1 MSYLTLIPLFIGLGV
16 LVVLIIIAAVISRI
30 ALHIASPDQA
40 LVISSKD
47 NKSLPDPSSQRVV
60 FGRIFINPFT
70 QRAYP
75 LSLASRQVSLKIEG
89 ISKNGIKLHLTGVA
103 QVKVG
108 GDADSVRKAA
118 QRFLNQQDAIDHY
131 TQETLSGS
139 LRSIVGTLTVESIIK
154 DRATFAKSVKEEA
167 EHSMHNQGL
176 EIDTFQIQS
185 VDDDS
190 GYLMNLGR
198 PEAALAEKN
207 AKIAEAQFLQEAEQA
222 KAIADEQV
230 ALAQQQLIIKR
241 AELKEE
247 ADARQARADAA
258 GPLAAAEQQEQVII
272 RDQQVALRRAELRER
287 ELDTEVRKP
296 ADAEKY
302 RLIQQADAKLEE
314 RRRASEAAEI
324 EATVELAKR
333 KLTAEGDRVAAE
345 ADAASSTARGN
356 AEAAVVEAR
365 GRADAAVIKSRGQ
378 AEAESTEAKGV
389 AEAAGIAAQAEA
401 YEKFNEAA
409 ILSKVLEVLPAM
421 AREVA
426 APMAAI
432 KDMTVISNDGASQ
445 LSKNVSNG
453 VQQTTQLI
461 KDSTG
466 LDIIGLLQGMVGGG
480 STESSSGAAS
490 GLLNAVNKGKSGAEN
505 SSKGQS
511 SKGAPEIG
519 SENS

>member
-1 MSYLTLIPLFIGLGV
+1 MDPLFIPIILIAVVLLV
-16 LVVLIIIAAVISRI
+16 LVVLGVVIARM

-40 LVISSKD
+40 LIISSKD
-47 NKSLPDPSSQRVV
+47 SKGQPDPDSQRVV
-60 FGRIFINPFT
+60 FGRIFINPFS

-75 LSLASRQVSLKIEG
+75 ISLASRQVSLKIEG
-89 ISKNGIKLHLTGVA
+89 ISQNGIKLHLTGVA

-108 GDADSVRKAA
+108 GDADAVRKAA

-190 GYLMNLGR
+190 GYLKNLGR

-207 AKIAEAQFLQEAEQA
+207 AKIAEARSIQESEQA
-222 KAIADEQV
+222 RALSDEQV
-230 ALAQQQLIIKR
+230 ALAHQQLIIKR
-241 AELKEE
+241 AELKEV

-258 GPLAAAEQQEQVII
+258 GPLAAAEQNEQVII
-272 RDQQVALRRAELRER
+272 RDQQVAQRRAELRER

-314 RRRASEAAEI
+314 RRRASEATEI
-324 EATVELAKR
+324 EARVELAKR
-333 KLTAEGDRVAAE
+333 KLSAEGDRVAAE
-345 ADAASSTARGN
+345 ADAAANTARGT
-356 AEAAVVEAR
+356 AEAAVQEAK
-365 GRADAAVIKSRGQ
+365 GRAEAAVIRSRGE
-378 AEAESTEAKGV
+378 AEAESTEARGK

-409 ILSKVLEVLPAM
+409 VLSKVLEVLPAM

-426 APMAAI
+426 APLAAI
-432 KDMTVISNDGASQ
+432 KTMTVVSNDGAGQ
-445 LSKNVSNG
+445 LSRDVSAG

-461 KDSTG
+461 KDTTG
-466 LDIIGLLQGMVGGG
+466 LDVITLLGDILKGAGTGAHVSANG
-480 STESSSGAAS
+480 STAAAPL
-490 GLLNAVNKGKSGAEN
+490 GN
-505 SSKGQS
+505 GQVE
-511 SKGAPEIG
+511 GPGRA
-519 SENS
+519 

>member
-1 MSYLTLIPLFIGLGV
+1 MDLTFPLIIGAVLLL
-16 LVVLIIIAAVISRI
+16 LVVIVGVVLARM

-40 LVISSKD
+40 LIISSKD
-47 NKSLPDPSSQRVV
+47 SKGQPDPDSQRVV
-60 FGRIFINPFT
+60 FGRIFINPFS

-75 LSLASRQVSLKIEG
+75 LSLASRQVSLRIEG

-108 GDADSVRKAA
+108 GDADAVRKAA

-139 LRSIVGTLTVESIIK
+139 LRSIVGTLTVESIIR

-190 GYLMNLGR
+190 GYLKNLGR
-198 PEAALAEKN
+198 PEAALAERN
-207 AKIAEAQFLQEAEQA
+207 AKIAEARSMQESEQA
-222 KAIADEQV
+222 RALSDEQV
-230 ALAQQQLIIKR
+230 ALAQQQLIIRR

-247 ADARQARADAA
+247 ADARQARADAS
-258 GPLAAAEQQEQVII
+258 GPLAQAEQQEQVIM
-272 RDQQVALRRAELRER
+272 REQQVAQRRAELRER

-314 RRRASEAAEI
+314 RRRASEATEI
-324 EATVELAKR
+324 EARVDLARR
-333 KLTAEGDRVAAE
+333 KLVAEGDRVAAE
-345 ADAASSTARGN
+345 ADAAANTARGT
-356 AEAAVVEAR
+356 AEASISEAR
-365 GRADAAVIKSRGQ
+365 GRADAAVIASRGD
-378 AEAESTEAKGV
+378 AEAGSAEARGK

-401 YEKFNEAA
+401 YEKFNQAA

-421 AREVA
+421 AREIA
-426 APMAAI
+426 APMSAI
-432 KDMTVISNDGASQ
+432 DTMTVVSNDGASQ
-445 LSKNVSNG
+445 LSKNVSSG
-453 VQQTTQLI
+453 VHQTTQMV
-461 KDSTG
+461 KDTTG
-466 LDIIGLLQGMVGGG
+466 LDIIALLGDLLKNADRAGQNG
-480 STESSSGAAS
+480 SAAHSSAAD
-490 GLLNAVNKGKSGAEN
+490 
-505 SSKGQS
+505 
-511 SKGAPEIG
+511 
-519 SENS
+519 

>member
-1 MSYLTLIPLFIGLGV
+1 MDLTFIPLIIGA
-16 LVVLIIIAAVISRI
+16 VVLLVIIVVTIVLARM

-40 LVISSKD
+40 LIISSKD
-47 NKSLPDPSSQRVV
+47 SKGQPDPDSQRVV
-60 FGRIFINPFT
+60 FGRIFINPFS

-75 LSLASRQVSLKIEG
+75 LSLASRQVSLRIEG

-108 GDADSVRKAA
+108 GDADAVRKAA

-139 LRSIVGTLTVESIIK
+139 LRSIVGTLTVESIIR

-190 GYLMNLGR
+190 GYLKNLGR
-198 PEAALAEKN
+198 PEAALAERN
-207 AKIAEAQFLQEAEQA
+207 AKIAEARSMQESEQA
-222 KAIADEQV
+222 RAISDEQV
-230 ALAQQQLIIKR
+230 ALAQQQLIIRR

-247 ADARQARADAA
+247 ADARQARADAS
-258 GPLAAAEQQEQVII
+258 GPLAQAEQQEQVIM
-272 RDQQVALRRAELRER
+272 REQQVAQRRSELRER

-314 RRRASEAAEI
+314 RRRGSEATEI
-324 EATVELAKR
+324 EARVDLARR
-333 KLTAEGDRVAAE
+333 KLVAEGDRVAAE
-345 ADAASSTARGN
+345 ADAAANTARGT
-356 AEAAVVEAR
+356 ADAAIAEAR
-365 GRADAAVIKSRGQ
+365 GRADAAVIASRGN
-378 AEAESTEAKGV
+378 AEAESTEARGK

-401 YEKFNEAA
+401 YEKFNQAA

-421 AREVA
+421 AREIA

-432 KDMTVISNDGASQ
+432 GTMTVVSNDGASQ
-445 LSKNVSNG
+445 LSKNVSSG
-453 VQQTTQLI
+453 VHQTTQMV
-461 KDSTG
+461 KDTTG
-466 LDIIGLLQGMVGGG
+466 LDIIALLGDLLKNADKPGSGG
-480 STESSSGAAS
+480 ST
-490 GLLNAVNKGKSGAEN
+490 AVG
-505 SSKGQS
+505 
-511 SKGAPEIG
+511 G
-519 SENS
+519 SD

>member
-1 MSYLTLIPLFIGLGV
+1 MILTLIPLFIGIAA
-16 LVVLIIIAAVISRI
+16 LVVVLGLVAVVSKM

-40 LVISSKD
+40 LIISSKD
-47 NKSLPDPSSQRVV
+47 NKSQPDPNSQSVV

-75 LSLASRQVSLKIEG
+75 ISLASRQVALKIEG
-89 ISKNGIKLHLTGVA
+89 ISQNGIKLHLTGVA

-108 GDADSVRKAA
+108 GDVDAVRKAA

-154 DRATFAKSVKEEA
+154 DRASFAKSVKEEA

-190 GYLMNLGR
+190 GYLLNLGR
-198 PEAALAEKN
+198 PEAALAEKR
-207 AKIAEAQFLQEAEQA
+207 AKIAEAQSLQEAEQA

-272 RDQQVALRRAELRER
+272 REQQVALRRAELREK

-333 KLTAEGDRVAAE
+333 KLTAEGDRVGAE
-345 ADAASSTARGN
+345 ADAAANTARGN
-356 AEAAVVEAR
+356 ADAAVIEAK
-365 GRADAAVIKSRGQ
+365 GRADASVIRSRGQ
-378 AEAESTEAKGV
+378 AEAGTTEAKGL

-421 AREVA
+421 ARELA
-426 APMAAI
+426 APMSAI
-432 KDMTVISNDGASQ
+432 KNMTVVSNDGASK
-445 LSKNVSNG
+445 LSRNVSDG

-466 LDIIGLLQGMVGGG
+466 LDLIALLQGMGK
-480 STESSSGAAS
+480 STTSKKSEIAHEPVLTHESSTSD
-490 GLLNAVNKGKSGAEN
+490 
-505 SSKGQS
+505 
-511 SKGAPEIG
+511 
-519 SENS
+519 

>member
-1 MSYLTLIPLFIGLGV
+1 MDFSFVPFVIGAIVLLIL
-16 LVVLIIIAAVISRI
+16 LVVIAILAKM

-40 LVISSKD
+40 LIISSRDSKGQ
-47 NKSLPDPSSQRVV
+47 PDPDSQRVV
-60 FGRIFINPFT
+60 FGRVFINPFS

-89 ISKNGIKLHLTGVA
+89 ISLNGIKLHLTGVA

-139 LRSIVGTLTVESIIK
+139 LRSIVGTLTVESIIR

-190 GYLMNLGR
+190 GYLKNLGR
-198 PEAALAEKN
+198 PEAALAERN
-207 AKIAEAQFLQEAEQA
+207 AKIAEARSVQESEQA
-222 KAIADEQV
+222 RAISDEQV
-230 ALAQQQLIIKR
+230 ALAQQQLIIRR

-247 ADARQARADAA
+247 ADARQARADAS
-258 GPLAAAEQQEQVII
+258 GPLAQAEQNEQVII
-272 RDQQVALRRAELRER
+272 REQQVAQRRAELRER

-314 RRRASEAAEI
+314 RRRASEATEI
-324 EATVELAKR
+324 EARVELAKR
-333 KLTAEGDRVAAE
+333 KLSAEGDRVGAE
-345 ADAASSTARGN
+345 ADAAANTARGN
-356 AEAAVVEAR
+356 AEAAINEAK
-365 GRADAAVIKSRGQ
+365 GRADAAVISSRGS
-378 AEAESTEAKGV
+378 AEAGSTEAKGK

-401 YEKFNEAA
+401 YQKFNQAA

-426 APMAAI
+426 APMSAI
-432 KDMTVISNDGASQ
+432 KNMTVVSNDGASQ
-445 LSKNVSNG
+445 LSKNVSSG
-453 VQQTTQLI
+453 VHQTTQMI
-461 KDSTG
+461 KDTTG
-466 LDIIGLLQGMVGGG
+466 LDIIALLGDALRNADPTRRGATPGSSTAAAPHGG
-480 STESSSGAAS
+480 SPAAGADS
-490 GLLNAVNKGKSGAEN
+490 
-505 SSKGQS
+505 
-511 SKGAPEIG
+511 
-519 SENS
+519 

>member
-1 MSYLTLIPLFIGLGV
+1 MDPTFIPIILIAVALLV
-16 LVVLIIIAAVISRI
+16 LVVLGVVLARM

-40 LVISSKD
+40 LIISSKD
-47 NKSLPDPSSQRVV
+47 SKGQPDPDSQRVV
-60 FGRIFINPFT
+60 FGRIFINPFS

-75 LSLASRQVSLKIEG
+75 ISLASRQVSLKIEG
-89 ISKNGIKLHLTGVA
+89 ISQNGIKLHLTGVA

-108 GDADSVRKAA
+108 GDADAVRKAA

-190 GYLMNLGR
+190 GYLKNLGR

-207 AKIAEAQFLQEAEQA
+207 AKIAEARSIQESEQA
-222 KAIADEQV
+222 RALSDEQV
-230 ALAQQQLIIKR
+230 ALAHQQLIIKR
-241 AELKEE
+241 AELKEV

-258 GPLAAAEQQEQVII
+258 GPLAAAEQNEQVII
-272 RDQQVALRRAELRER
+272 RDQQVAQRRAELRER

-314 RRRASEAAEI
+314 RRRASEATEI
-324 EATVELAKR
+324 EARVELAKR
-333 KLTAEGDRVAAE
+333 KLSAEGDRVAAE
-345 ADAASSTARGN
+345 ADAAANTARGT
-356 AEAAVVEAR
+356 AEAAVQEAK
-365 GRADAAVIKSRGQ
+365 GRAEAAVIRSRGE
-378 AEAESTEAKGV
+378 AEAESTEARGK

-409 ILSKVLEVLPAM
+409 VLSKVLEVLPAM

-432 KDMTVISNDGASQ
+432 KTMTVVSNDGAGQ
-445 LSKNVSNG
+445 LSRDVSNG

-461 KDSTG
+461 KDTTG
-466 LDIIGLLQGMVGGG
+466 LDVIGLLGDILKGAGSGTHVSSNGSTAAPPLLDGG
-480 STESSSGAAS
+480 SGD
-490 GLLNAVNKGKSGAEN
+490 GRDR
-505 SSKGQS
+505 
-511 SKGAPEIG
+511 P
-519 SENS
+519 

>member
-1 MSYLTLIPLFIGLGV
+1 MPPKTIERVVVDLTFIPLIIGA
-16 LVVLIIIAAVISRI
+16 VVLLVIIVAGIILARM

-40 LVISSKD
+40 LIISSKD
-47 NKSLPDPSSQRVV
+47 SKGQPDPDSQRVV
-60 FGRIFINPFT
+60 FGRIFINPFA

-75 LSLASRQVSLKIEG
+75 LSLASRQVSLRIEG

-108 GDADSVRKAA
+108 GDADAVRKAA

-139 LRSIVGTLTVESIIK
+139 LRSIVGTLTVESIIR

-190 GYLMNLGR
+190 GYLKNLGR
-198 PEAALAEKN
+198 PEAALAERN
-207 AKIAEAQFLQEAEQA
+207 AKIAEARSMQESEQA
-222 KAIADEQV
+222 RAVSDEQV
-230 ALAQQQLIIKR
+230 ALAQQQLIIRR

-247 ADARQARADAA
+247 ADARQARADAS
-258 GPLAAAEQQEQVII
+258 GPLAKAEQQEQVIM
-272 RDQQVALRRAELRER
+272 REQQVAQRRSELRER

-314 RRRASEAAEI
+314 RRRGSEATEI
-324 EATVELAKR
+324 EARVDLARR
-333 KLTAEGDRVAAE
+333 KLVAEGDRVAAE
-345 ADAASSTARGN
+345 ADAAANTARGT
-356 AEAAVVEAR
+356 ADAAIAEAR
-365 GRADAAVIKSRGQ
+365 GRADAAVIASRGN
-378 AEAESTEAKGV
+378 AEAESAEARGK

-401 YEKFNEAA
+401 YEKFNQAA

-421 AREVA
+421 AREIA
-426 APMAAI
+426 APMSAI
-432 KDMTVISNDGASQ
+432 DTMTVVSNDGASQ
-445 LSKNVSNG
+445 LSKNVSSG
-453 VQQTTQLI
+453 VHQTTQMV
-461 KDSTG
+461 KDTTG
-466 LDIIGLLQGMVGGG
+466 LDIIGLVGYLLKNADKPGG
-480 STESSSGAAS
+480 SSSSGAV
-490 GLLNAVNKGKSGAEN
+490 G
-505 SSKGQS
+505 SSDG
-511 SKGAPEIG
+511 E
-519 SENS
+519 

>member
-1 MSYLTLIPLFIGLGV
+1 VDLTFIPLIIGA
-16 LVVLIIIAAVISRI
+16 VVLLAIIIAAVVLARM

-40 LVISSKD
+40 LIISSKD
-47 NKSLPDPSSQRVV
+47 SKGQPDPDSQRVV
-60 FGRIFINPFT
+60 FGRIFINPFS

-75 LSLASRQVSLKIEG
+75 LSLASRQVSLRIEG

-108 GDADSVRKAA
+108 GDADAVRKAA
-118 QRFLNQQDAIDHY
+118 QRFLNQQEAIDHY

-139 LRSIVGTLTVESIIK
+139 LRSIVGTLTVESIIR

-190 GYLMNLGR
+190 GYLKNLGR
-198 PEAALAEKN
+198 PEAALAERN
-207 AKIAEAQFLQEAEQA
+207 AKIAEARSMQESEQA
-222 KAIADEQV
+222 RALSDEQV
-230 ALAQQQLIIKR
+230 ALAQQQLIIRR

-258 GPLAAAEQQEQVII
+258 GPLAQAEQQEQVII
-272 RDQQVALRRAELRER
+272 REQQVAQRRAELRER

-324 EATVELAKR
+324 EARVDLARR
-333 KLTAEGDRVAAE
+333 KLVAEGDRVAAE
-345 ADAASSTARGN
+345 ADAAANTARGT
-356 AEAAVVEAR
+356 AEASINEAR
-365 GRADAAVIKSRGQ
+365 GRADAAVIASRGD
-378 AEAESTEAKGV
+378 AEAGSAEARGK

-401 YEKFNEAA
+401 YEKFNQAA

-421 AREVA
+421 AREIA
-426 APMAAI
+426 SPMSAI
-432 KDMTVISNDGASQ
+432 DTMTVVSNDGASQ
-445 LSKNVSNG
+445 LSRNVSSG
-453 VQQTTQLI
+453 VHQTTQLV
-461 KDSTG
+461 KDTTG
-466 LDIIGLLQGMVGGG
+466 LDIIALLGDLLRTPDKAGMNGSTRNGTGG
-480 STESSSGAAS
+480 ST
-490 GLLNAVNKGKSGAEN
+490 VT
-505 SSKGQS
+505 
-511 SKGAPEIG
+511 G
-519 SENS
+519 SD

>member
-1 MSYLTLIPLFIGLGV
+1 MDPTLIPIILIV
-16 LVVLIIIAAVISRI
+16 AVVLGLAVVGVILARM

-40 LVISSKD
+40 LIISSKD
-47 NKSLPDPSSQRVV
+47 SKGQPDPDSQRVV
-60 FGRIFINPFT
+60 FGRIFINPFS

-75 LSLASRQVSLKIEG
+75 ISLASRQVSLKIEG
-89 ISKNGIKLHLTGVA
+89 ISQNGIKLHLTGVA

-108 GDADSVRKAA
+108 GDADAVRKAA
-118 QRFLNQQDAIDHY
+118 QRFLNQQEAIDHY

-190 GYLMNLGR
+190 GYLKNLGR

-207 AKIAEAQFLQEAEQA
+207 AKIAEARSVQESEQA
-222 KAIADEQV
+222 RAISDEQV
-230 ALAQQQLIIKR
+230 ALAHQQLIIKR
-241 AELKEE
+241 AELKEV

-258 GPLAAAEQQEQVII
+258 GPLAVAEQNEQVII
-272 RDQQVALRRAELRER
+272 REQQVAQRRAELRER

-302 RLIQQADAKLEE
+302 RLIQQADARLEE
-314 RRRASEAAEI
+314 RRRASEATEI
-324 EATVELAKR
+324 EARVELAKR
-333 KLTAEGDRVAAE
+333 KLNAEGDRVAAE
-345 ADAASSTARGN
+345 ADAAANTARGT
-356 AEAAVVEAR
+356 AEAAVQEAR
-365 GRADAAVIKSRGQ
+365 GRAEAAVIRSRGE
-378 AEAESTEAKGV
+378 AEAESTEARGK

-409 ILSKVLEVLPAM
+409 VLSKVLEVLPAM

-426 APMAAI
+426 APLAAI
-432 KDMTVISNDGASQ
+432 KTMTVVSNDGAGQ
-445 LSKNVSNG
+445 LSRDVSTG

-461 KDSTG
+461 KDTTG
-466 LDIIGLLQGMVGGG
+466 LDVITLLGDILKGAGSGQRASANGAAVAPSASGG
-480 STESSSGAAS
+480 SADGER
-490 GLLNAVNKGKSGAEN
+490 
-505 SSKGQS
+505 
-511 SKGAPEIG
+511 P
-519 SENS
+519 

>member
-1 MSYLTLIPLFIGLGV
+1 MDLRFIPLIIGA
-16 LVVLIIIAAVISRI
+16 VVLLVIIIAAVVLARM

-40 LVISSKD
+40 LIISSKD
-47 NKSLPDPSSQRVV
+47 SKGQPDPDSQRVV
-60 FGRIFINPFT
+60 FGRIFINPFS

-75 LSLASRQVSLKIEG
+75 LSLASRQVSLRIEG

-108 GDADSVRKAA
+108 GDADAVRKAA
-118 QRFLNQQDAIDHY
+118 QRFLNQQEAIDHY

-139 LRSIVGTLTVESIIK
+139 LRSIVGTLTVESIIR

-190 GYLMNLGR
+190 GYLKNLGR
-198 PEAALAEKN
+198 PEAALAERN
-207 AKIAEAQFLQEAEQA
+207 AKIAEARSMQESEQA
-222 KAIADEQV
+222 RALSDEQV
-230 ALAQQQLIIKR
+230 ALAQQQLIIRR

-258 GPLAAAEQQEQVII
+258 GPLAQAEQQEQVIM
-272 RDQQVALRRAELRER
+272 REQQVAQRRSELRER

-314 RRRASEAAEI
+314 RRRASEATEI
-324 EATVELAKR
+324 EARVDLARR
-333 KLTAEGDRVAAE
+333 KLVAEGDRVAAE
-345 ADAASSTARGN
+345 ADAASNTARGT
-356 AEAAVVEAR
+356 AEASINEAK
-365 GRADAAVIKSRGQ
+365 GRADAAVIASRGD
-378 AEAESTEAKGV
+378 AEAQSTEARGK

-401 YEKFNEAA
+401 YEKFNQAA

-421 AREVA
+421 AREIA
-426 APMAAI
+426 APMSAI
-432 KDMTVISNDGASQ
+432 DTMTVVSNDGASQ
-445 LSKNVSNG
+445 LSKNVSSG
-453 VQQTTQLI
+453 VHQTTQMV
-461 KDSTG
+461 KDTTG
-466 LDIIGLLQGMVGGG
+466 LDIIALLGDLLKNSDKPGRNGATSPTVVGG
-480 STESSSGAAS
+480 SD
-490 GLLNAVNKGKSGAEN
+490 
-505 SSKGQS
+505 
-511 SKGAPEIG
+511 
-519 SENS
+519 

>member
-1 MSYLTLIPLFIGLGV
+1 MDLTFIPLIIGAVVLLV
-16 LVVLIIIAAVISRI
+16 LVVVAVVLARM

-40 LVISSKD
+40 LIISSKD
-47 NKSLPDPSSQRVV
+47 SKGQPDPDSQRVV
-60 FGRIFINPFT
+60 FGRIFINPFS

-75 LSLASRQVSLKIEG
+75 LSLASRQVSLRIEG

-108 GDADSVRKAA
+108 GDADAVRKAA
-118 QRFLNQQDAIDHY
+118 QRFLNQQEAIDHY

-139 LRSIVGTLTVESIIK
+139 LRSIVGTLTVESIIR

-190 GYLMNLGR
+190 GYLKNLGR
-198 PEAALAEKN
+198 PEAALAERN
-207 AKIAEAQFLQEAEQA
+207 AKIAEARSMQESEQA
-222 KAIADEQV
+222 RALSDEQV
-230 ALAQQQLIIKR
+230 ALAQQQLIIRR

-258 GPLAAAEQQEQVII
+258 GPLAQAEQQEQVIM
-272 RDQQVALRRAELRER
+272 REQQVAQRRAELRER

-314 RRRASEAAEI
+314 RRRASEASEI
-324 EATVELAKR
+324 EARVDLARR
-333 KLTAEGDRVAAE
+333 KLVAEGDRVAAE
-345 ADAASSTARGN
+345 ADAAANTARGT
-356 AEAAVVEAR
+356 AEASINEAR
-365 GRADAAVIKSRGQ
+365 GRADAAVIASRGD
-378 AEAESTEAKGV
+378 AEAGSTEARGK

-401 YEKFNEAA
+401 YEKFNQAA

-421 AREVA
+421 AREIA
-426 APMAAI
+426 APMSAI
-432 KDMTVISNDGASQ
+432 DTMTVVSNDGASQ
-445 LSKNVSNG
+445 LSRNVSNG
-453 VQQTTQLI
+453 VHQTTQLV
-461 KDSTG
+461 KDTTG
-466 LDIIGLLQGMVGGG
+466 LDIIALLGDLMKNADTSGMNGSGG
-480 STESSSGAAS
+480 SP
-490 GLLNAVNKGKSGAEN
+490 AVN
-505 SSKGQS
+505 
-511 SKGAPEIG
+511 G
-519 SENS
+519 S

>member
-1 MSYLTLIPLFIGLGV
+1 MDFSFVPFVIGAIVLLVLLV
-16 LVVLIIIAAVISRI
+16 LVAILAKM

-40 LVISSKD
+40 LIISSRDSKGQ
-47 NKSLPDPSSQRVV
+47 PDPDSQRVV
-60 FGRIFINPFT
+60 FGRVFINPFS

-89 ISKNGIKLHLTGVA
+89 ISLNGIKLHLTGVA

-139 LRSIVGTLTVESIIK
+139 LRSIVGTLTVESIIR

-190 GYLMNLGR
+190 GYLKNLGR
-198 PEAALAEKN
+198 PEAALAERN
-207 AKIAEAQFLQEAEQA
+207 AKIAEARSVQESEQA
-222 KAIADEQV
+222 RAISDEQV
-230 ALAQQQLIIKR
+230 ALAQQQLIIRR

-258 GPLAAAEQQEQVII
+258 GPLAQAEQNEQVII
-272 RDQQVALRRAELRER
+272 REQQVAQRRAELRER

-314 RRRASEAAEI
+314 RRRASEATEI
-324 EATVELAKR
+324 EARVELAKR
-333 KLTAEGDRVAAE
+333 KLSAEGDRVAAE
-345 ADAASSTARGN
+345 ADAAADTARGN
-356 AEAAVVEAR
+356 AAAAINEAK
-365 GRADAAVIKSRGQ
+365 GRADATVISTRGN
-378 AEAESTEAKGV
+378 AEAVSTEAKGK

-401 YEKFNEAA
+401 YQKFNQAA

-426 APMAAI
+426 APMSAI
-432 KDMTVISNDGASQ
+432 KNMTVVSSDGASQ
-445 LSKNVSNG
+445 LSKNVSSG
-453 VQQTTQLI
+453 VHQTTQMI
-461 KDSTG
+461 KDTTG
-466 LDIIGLLQGMVGGG
+466 LDIISLLGDALRNANPAGRNAPTG
-480 STESSSGAAS
+480 SSPTGSSAAAPSDSGHA
-490 GLLNAVNKGKSGAEN
+490 GAD
-505 SSKGQS
+505 S
-511 SKGAPEIG
+511 
-519 SENS
+519 

>member
-1 MSYLTLIPLFIGLGV
+1 MDLTFIPLIIGA
-16 LVVLIIIAAVISRI
+16 VVLLVIIIAAVVLARM

-40 LVISSKD
+40 LIISSKD
-47 NKSLPDPSSQRVV
+47 SKGQPDPDSQRVV
-60 FGRIFINPFT
+60 FGRIFINPFS

-75 LSLASRQVSLKIEG
+75 LSLASRQVSLRIEG

-108 GDADSVRKAA
+108 GDADAVRKAA
-118 QRFLNQQDAIDHY
+118 QRFLNQQEAIDHY

-139 LRSIVGTLTVESIIK
+139 LRSIVGTLTVESIIR

-190 GYLMNLGR
+190 GYLKNLGR
-198 PEAALAEKN
+198 PEAALAERN
-207 AKIAEAQFLQEAEQA
+207 AKIAEARSMQESEQA
-222 KAIADEQV
+222 RALSDEQV
-230 ALAQQQLIIKR
+230 ALAQQQLIIRR

-258 GPLAAAEQQEQVII
+258 GPLAQAEQQEQVIM
-272 RDQQVALRRAELRER
+272 REQQVAQRRSELRER

-314 RRRASEAAEI
+314 RRRASEATEI
-324 EATVELAKR
+324 EARVDLARR
-333 KLTAEGDRVAAE
+333 KLVAEGDRVAAE
-345 ADAASSTARGN
+345 ADAASNTARGT
-356 AEAAVVEAR
+356 AEASINEAK
-365 GRADAAVIKSRGQ
+365 GRADAAVIASRGD
-378 AEAESTEAKGV
+378 AEARSAEARGK

-401 YEKFNEAA
+401 YEKFNQAA

-421 AREVA
+421 AREIA
-426 APMAAI
+426 APMSAI
-432 KDMTVISNDGASQ
+432 DTMTVVSNDGASQ
-445 LSKNVSNG
+445 LSKNVSSG
-453 VQQTTQLI
+453 VHQTTQMV
-461 KDSTG
+461 KDTTG
-466 LDIIGLLQGMVGGG
+466 LDIIALLGDLLKNADKPGRNGATSPTVVSG
-480 STESSSGAAS
+480 SD
-490 GLLNAVNKGKSGAEN
+490 
-505 SSKGQS
+505 
-511 SKGAPEIG
+511 
-519 SENS
+519 

>member
-1 MSYLTLIPLFIGLGV
+1 MDPMFIPIILIAVVLLVLIVLGV
-16 LVVLIIIAAVISRI
+16 ILARM

-40 LVISSKD
+40 LIISSKD
-47 NKSLPDPSSQRVV
+47 SKGQPDPDSQRVV
-60 FGRIFINPFT
+60 FGRIFINPFS

-75 LSLASRQVSLKIEG
+75 ISLASRQVSLKIEG
-89 ISKNGIKLHLTGVA
+89 ISQNGIKLHLTGVA

-108 GDADSVRKAA
+108 GDADAVRKAA

-190 GYLMNLGR
+190 GYLKNLGR

-207 AKIAEAQFLQEAEQA
+207 AKIAEARSIQESEQA
-222 KAIADEQV
+222 RALSDEQV
-230 ALAQQQLIIKR
+230 ALAHQQLIIKR
-241 AELKEE
+241 AELKEV

-258 GPLAAAEQQEQVII
+258 GPLAAAEQNEQVII
-272 RDQQVALRRAELRER
+272 RDQQVAQRRAELRER

-314 RRRASEAAEI
+314 RRRASEATEI
-324 EATVELAKR
+324 EARVELAKR
-333 KLTAEGDRVAAE
+333 KLSAEGDRVAAE
-345 ADAASSTARGN
+345 ADAAANTARGT
-356 AEAAVVEAR
+356 AEAAVQEAK
-365 GRADAAVIKSRGQ
+365 GRAEAAVIRSRGE
-378 AEAESTEAKGV
+378 AEAESTEARGK

-409 ILSKVLEVLPAM
+409 VLSKVLEVLPAM

-432 KDMTVISNDGASQ
+432 KSMTVVSNDGAGQ
-445 LSKNVSNG
+445 LSRDVSNG

-461 KDSTG
+461 KDTTG
-466 LDIIGLLQGMVGGG
+466 LDVISLLGDILKGAGSGASVSSNG
-480 STESSSGAAS
+480 STAAPPSLGDGA
-490 GLLNAVNKGKSGAEN
+490 GR
-505 SSKGQS
+505 
-511 SKGAPEIG
+511 P
-519 SENS
+519 

>member
-1 MSYLTLIPLFIGLGV
+1 MDPTLIPIILIVAAV
-16 LVVLIIIAAVISRI
+16 LVLAVVGIILARM

-40 LVISSKD
+40 LIISSKD
-47 NKSLPDPSSQRVV
+47 SKGQPDPDSQRVV
-60 FGRIFINPFT
+60 FGRIFINPFS

-75 LSLASRQVSLKIEG
+75 ISLASRQVSLKIEG
-89 ISKNGIKLHLTGVA
+89 ISQNGIKLHLTGVA

-108 GDADSVRKAA
+108 GDADAVRKAA
-118 QRFLNQQDAIDHY
+118 QRFLNQQEAIDHY

-190 GYLMNLGR
+190 GYLKNLGR

-207 AKIAEAQFLQEAEQA
+207 AKIAEARSVQESEQA
-222 KAIADEQV
+222 RAISDEQV
-230 ALAQQQLIIKR
+230 ALAHQQLIIKR
-241 AELKEE
+241 AELKEV

-258 GPLAAAEQQEQVII
+258 GPLAAAEQNEQVII
-272 RDQQVALRRAELRER
+272 REQQVAQRRAELRER

-302 RLIQQADAKLEE
+302 RLIQQADARLEE
-314 RRRASEAAEI
+314 RRRASEATEI
-324 EATVELAKR
+324 EARVELAKR
-333 KLTAEGDRVAAE
+333 KLNAEGDRVAAE
-345 ADAASSTARGN
+345 ADAAANTARGT
-356 AEAAVVEAR
+356 AEAAVQEAR
-365 GRADAAVIKSRGQ
+365 GRAEAAVIRSRGE
-378 AEAESTEAKGV
+378 AEAESTEARGK

-409 ILSKVLEVLPAM
+409 VLSKVLEVLPAM

-426 APMAAI
+426 APLAAI
-432 KDMTVISNDGASQ
+432 KTMTVVSNDGAGQ
-445 LSKNVSNG
+445 LSRDVSTG

-461 KDSTG
+461 KDTTG
-466 LDIIGLLQGMVGGG
+466 LDVITLLGDILKGAGSGQRASGNGAAVAPPASGG
-480 STESSSGAAS
+480 SADGER
-490 GLLNAVNKGKSGAEN
+490 
-505 SSKGQS
+505 
-511 SKGAPEIG
+511 P
-519 SENS
+519 

>member
-1 MSYLTLIPLFIGLGV
+1 MILTLIPVFIGLAA
-16 LVVLIIIAAVISRI
+16 LVVLLAIAAVISRM

-47 NKSLPDPSSQRVV
+47 NKSQPDPNTQRVV

-89 ISKNGIKLHLTGVA
+89 ISQNGIKLHLTGVA

-118 QRFLNQQDAIDHY
+118 QRFLNQQEAIDHY

-176 EIDTFQIQS
+176 VIDTFQIQS
-185 VDDDS
+185 VDDFS
-190 GYLMNLGR
+190 GYLDNLGR
-198 PEAALAEKN
+198 PEAAMAEKR
-207 AKIAEAQFLQEAEQA
+207 AKIAEAQSLQEAEQA

-241 AELKEE
+241 AELKEV

-258 GPLAAAEQQEQVII
+258 GPLAAAEQNEQVII
-272 RDQQVALRRAELRER
+272 RDQQVALRRAELREK

-345 ADAASSTARGN
+345 ADAAANMARGN
-356 AEAAVVEAR
+356 AEAAV
-365 GRADAAVIKSRGQ
+365 IKSLGQ
-378 AEAESTEAKGV
+378 AEAQSTEAKAV

-426 APMAAI
+426 APMSAI
-432 KDMTVISNDGASQ
+432 KNMTVVSNDGASQ
-445 LSKNVSNG
+445 LSRNVSNG

-466 LDIIGLLQGMVGGG
+466 LDIISLLQGIAKD
-480 STESSSGAAS
+480 SPAAAAEP
-490 GLLNAVNKGKSGAEN
+490 NHTAGAEN
-505 SSKGQS
+505 GH
-511 SKGAPEIG
+511 APE
-519 SENS
+519 SLDSVS

>member
-1 MSYLTLIPLFIGLGV
+1 VDLTFIPLIIGAVVL
-16 LVVLIIIAAVISRI
+16 LVVIVVAVVLARM

-40 LVISSKD
+40 LIISSKD
-47 NKSLPDPSSQRVV
+47 SKGQPDPDSQRVV
-60 FGRIFINPFT
+60 FGRIFINPFS

-75 LSLASRQVSLKIEG
+75 LSLASRQVSLRIEG

-108 GDADSVRKAA
+108 GDADAVRKAA

-139 LRSIVGTLTVESIIK
+139 LRSIVGTLTVESIIR

-190 GYLMNLGR
+190 GYLKNLGR
-198 PEAALAEKN
+198 PEAALAERN
-207 AKIAEAQFLQEAEQA
+207 AKIAEARSMQESEQA
-222 KAIADEQV
+222 RALSDEQV
-230 ALAQQQLIIKR
+230 ALAQQQLIIRR

-247 ADARQARADAA
+247 ADARQARADAS
-258 GPLAAAEQQEQVII
+258 GPLAQAEQQEQVIM
-272 RDQQVALRRAELRER
+272 REQQVAQRRAELRER

-314 RRRASEAAEI
+314 RRRASEASEI
-324 EATVELAKR
+324 EARVDLSRR
-333 KLTAEGDRVAAE
+333 KLVAEGDRVAAE
-345 ADAASSTARGN
+345 ADAAANTARGT
-356 AEAAVVEAR
+356 AEAAINEAR
-365 GRADAAVIKSRGQ
+365 GRADAAVIASRGE
-378 AEAESTEAKGV
+378 AEAGSTEARGK

-401 YEKFNEAA
+401 YEKFNQAA

-421 AREVA
+421 AREIA
-426 APMAAI
+426 APMSAI
-432 KDMTVISNDGASQ
+432 DTMTVVSNDGASQ
-445 LSKNVSNG
+445 LSKNVSSG
-453 VQQTTQLI
+453 VHQTTQLV
-461 KDSTG
+461 KDTTG
-466 LDIIGLLQGMVGGG
+466 LDIIALLGDLMKNTDRVGLNGANG
-480 STESSSGAAS
+480 SHAAD
-490 GLLNAVNKGKSGAEN
+490 
-505 SSKGQS
+505 
-511 SKGAPEIG
+511 G
-519 SENS
+519 S

>member
-1 MSYLTLIPLFIGLGV
+1 MDPTLIPIILIV
-16 LVVLIIIAAVISRI
+16 AVVLILAVVAVILARM

-40 LVISSKD
+40 LIISSKD
-47 NKSLPDPSSQRVV
+47 SKGQPDPDSQRVV
-60 FGRIFINPFT
+60 FGRIFINPFS

-75 LSLASRQVSLKIEG
+75 ISLASRQVSLKIEG
-89 ISKNGIKLHLTGVA
+89 ISQNGIKLHLTGVA

-108 GDADSVRKAA
+108 GDADAVRKAA
-118 QRFLNQQDAIDHY
+118 QRFLNQQEAIDHY

-190 GYLMNLGR
+190 GYLKNLGR

-207 AKIAEAQFLQEAEQA
+207 AKIAEARSVQESEQA
-222 KAIADEQV
+222 RALSDEQV
-230 ALAQQQLIIKR
+230 ALAHQQLIIKR
-241 AELKEE
+241 AELKEV

-258 GPLAAAEQQEQVII
+258 GPLAAAEQNEQVII
-272 RDQQVALRRAELRER
+272 REQQVAQRRAELRER

-302 RLIQQADAKLEE
+302 RLIQQADARLEE
-314 RRRASEAAEI
+314 RRRASEATEI
-324 EATVELAKR
+324 EARVELAKR
-333 KLTAEGDRVAAE
+333 KLNAEGDRVAAE
-345 ADAASSTARGN
+345 ADAAANTARGT
-356 AEAAVVEAR
+356 AEAAVQEAR
-365 GRADAAVIKSRGQ
+365 GRAEAAVIRSRGE
-378 AEAESTEAKGV
+378 AEAESTEARGK

-409 ILSKVLEVLPAM
+409 VLSKVLEVLPAM

-426 APMAAI
+426 APLAAI
-432 KDMTVISNDGASQ
+432 KTMTVVSNDGAGQ
-445 LSKNVSNG
+445 LSRDVSTG

-461 KDSTG
+461 KDTTG
-466 LDIIGLLQGMVGGG
+466 LDVITLLGDILKGAGSGQRSSANG
-480 STESSSGAAS
+480 STVAPRAS
-490 GLLNAVNKGKSGAEN
+490 GSADGER
-505 SSKGQS
+505 
-511 SKGAPEIG
+511 P
-519 SENS
+519 

>member
-1 MSYLTLIPLFIGLGV
+1 MDPTLIPLILIV
-16 LVVLIIIAAVISRI
+16 VVLLVLAVIGVVLARM

-40 LVISSKD
+40 LIISSKD
-47 NKSLPDPSSQRVV
+47 SKGQPDPDSQRVV
-60 FGRIFINPFT
+60 FGRIFINPFS

-75 LSLASRQVSLKIEG
+75 ISLASRQVSLKIEG
-89 ISKNGIKLHLTGVA
+89 ISQNGIKLHLTGVA

-108 GDADSVRKAA
+108 GDADAVRKAA
-118 QRFLNQQDAIDHY
+118 QRFLNQQEAIDHY

-190 GYLMNLGR
+190 GYLKNLGR

-207 AKIAEAQFLQEAEQA
+207 AKIAEARSVQESEQA
-222 KAIADEQV
+222 RALSDEQV
-230 ALAQQQLIIKR
+230 ALAHQQLIIKR
-241 AELKEE
+241 AELKEV

-258 GPLAAAEQQEQVII
+258 GPLAAAEQNEQVII
-272 RDQQVALRRAELRER
+272 REQQVAQRRAELRER

-302 RLIQQADAKLEE
+302 RLIQQADARLEE
-314 RRRASEAAEI
+314 RRRASEATEI
-324 EATVELAKR
+324 EARVELAKR
-333 KLTAEGDRVAAE
+333 KLVAEGDRVAAE
-345 ADAASSTARGN
+345 ADAAANTARGT
-356 AEAAVVEAR
+356 AEAAVQEAR
-365 GRADAAVIKSRGQ
+365 GRAEAAVIRSRGE
-378 AEAESTEAKGV
+378 AEAESTEARGK

-409 ILSKVLEVLPAM
+409 VLSKVLEVLPAM

-426 APMAAI
+426 APLAAI
-432 KDMTVISNDGASQ
+432 KTMTVVSNDGAGQ
-445 LSKNVSNG
+445 LSRDVSTG

-461 KDSTG
+461 KDTTG
-466 LDIIGLLQGMVGGG
+466 LDVITLLGDILKGAGSGQRISANGSTAAPRASGG
-480 STESSSGAAS
+480 SADGER
-490 GLLNAVNKGKSGAEN
+490 
-505 SSKGQS
+505 
-511 SKGAPEIG
+511 P
-519 SENS
+519 

>member
-1 MSYLTLIPLFIGLGV
+1 MDLTFIPLIIGA
-16 LVVLIIIAAVISRI
+16 VVLLAAIIAAIVLARM

-40 LVISSKD
+40 LIISSKD
-47 NKSLPDPSSQRVV
+47 SKGQPDPDSQRVV
-60 FGRIFINPFT
+60 FGRIFINPFS

-75 LSLASRQVSLKIEG
+75 LSLASRQVSLRIEG

-108 GDADSVRKAA
+108 GDADAVRKAA
-118 QRFLNQQDAIDHY
+118 QRFLNQQEAIDHY

-139 LRSIVGTLTVESIIK
+139 LRSIVGTLTVESIIR

-190 GYLMNLGR
+190 GYLKNLGR
-198 PEAALAEKN
+198 PEAALAERN
-207 AKIAEAQFLQEAEQA
+207 AKIAEARSMQESEQA
-222 KAIADEQV
+222 RALSDEQV
-230 ALAQQQLIIKR
+230 ALAQQQLIIRR

-258 GPLAAAEQQEQVII
+258 GPLAQAEQQEQVII
-272 RDQQVALRRAELRER
+272 REQQVAQRRAELRER

-324 EATVELAKR
+324 EARVDLSRR
-333 KLTAEGDRVAAE
+333 KLVAEGDRVAAE
-345 ADAASSTARGN
+345 ADAAANTARGT
-356 AEAAVVEAR
+356 AEASINEAR
-365 GRADAAVIKSRGQ
+365 GRADAAVIASRGD
-378 AEAESTEAKGV
+378 AEAGSAEARGK

-401 YEKFNEAA
+401 YEKFNQAA

-421 AREVA
+421 AREIA
-426 APMAAI
+426 APMSAI
-432 KDMTVISNDGASQ
+432 DTMTVVSNDGASQ
-445 LSKNVSNG
+445 LSRNVSSG
-453 VQQTTQLI
+453 VHQTTQLV
-461 KDSTG
+461 KDTTG
-466 LDIIGLLQGMVGGG
+466 LDIIALLGDLLKTPDKAGMNGSTRNGTGG
-480 STESSSGAAS
+480 S
-490 GLLNAVNKGKSGAEN
+490 AVT
-505 SSKGQS
+505 
-511 SKGAPEIG
+511 G
-519 SENS
+519 SD

>member
-1 MSYLTLIPLFIGLGV
+1 MLLSLIPVIIGAAV
-16 LVVLIIIAAVISRI
+16 LLVIVVIGAVISRM

-47 NKSLPDPSSQRVV
+47 NKSQPDPNSQRVV

-75 LSLASRQVSLKIEG
+75 LSLASRQVALKIEA
-89 ISKNGIKLHLTGVA
+89 ISQNGIKLHLTGVA

-190 GYLMNLGR
+190 GYLINLGR

-222 KAIADEQV
+222 KALADEQV

-258 GPLAAAEQQEQVII
+258 GPLAAAEQNEQVII

-345 ADAASSTARGN
+345 ADAAANTARGN
-356 AEAAVVEAR
+356 A
-365 GRADAAVIKSRGQ
+365 DASVIKTRGQ
-378 AEAESTEAKGV
+378 AEADSTQAKGL

-461 KDSTG
+461 KDQTG
-466 LDIIGLLQGMVGGG
+466 LDIIALLQGVVGG
-480 STESSSGAAS
+480 SKAADPAP
-490 GLLNAVNKGKSGAEN
+490 AV
-505 SSKGQS
+505 
-511 SKGAPEIG
+511 APE
-519 SENS
+519 ELEPAE

>member
-1 MSYLTLIPLFIGLGV
+1 MDLTFIPLIIGAVVL
-16 LVVLIIIAAVISRI
+16 LVVIVVAIVLARM

-40 LVISSKD
+40 LIISSKD
-47 NKSLPDPSSQRVV
+47 SKGQPDPDSQRVV
-60 FGRIFINPFT
+60 FGRIFINPFS

-75 LSLASRQVSLKIEG
+75 LSLASRQVSLRIEG

-108 GDADSVRKAA
+108 GDADAVRKAA

-139 LRSIVGTLTVESIIK
+139 LRSIVGTLTVESIIR

-190 GYLMNLGR
+190 GYLKNLGR
-198 PEAALAEKN
+198 PEAALAERN
-207 AKIAEAQFLQEAEQA
+207 AKIAEARSMQESEQA
-222 KAIADEQV
+222 RALSDEQV
-230 ALAQQQLIIKR
+230 ALAQQQLIIRR

-247 ADARQARADAA
+247 ADARQARADAS
-258 GPLAAAEQQEQVII
+258 GPLAQAEQQEQVIM
-272 RDQQVALRRAELRER
+272 REQQVAQRRAELRER

-314 RRRASEAAEI
+314 RRRASEASEI
-324 EATVELAKR
+324 EARVDLSRR
-333 KLTAEGDRVAAE
+333 KLVAEGDRVAAE
-345 ADAASSTARGN
+345 ADAAANTARGT
-356 AEAAVVEAR
+356 AEAAINEAR
-365 GRADAAVIKSRGQ
+365 GRADAAVIASRGD
-378 AEAESTEAKGV
+378 AEAGSAEARGK

-401 YEKFNEAA
+401 YEKFNQAA

-421 AREVA
+421 AREIA
-426 APMAAI
+426 APMSAI
-432 KDMTVISNDGASQ
+432 DTMTVVSNDGASQ

-453 VQQTTQLI
+453 VHQTTQLV
-461 KDSTG
+461 KDTTG
-466 LDIIGLLQGMVGGG
+466 LDIITLLGDLLKNADKVGMNGSGG
-480 STESSSGAAS
+480 SSAA
-490 GLLNAVNKGKSGAEN
+490 N
-505 SSKGQS
+505 
-511 SKGAPEIG
+511 G
-519 SENS
+519 S

>member
-1 MSYLTLIPLFIGLGV
+1 MDPTLIPIILAV
-16 LVVLIIIAAVISRI
+16 VVLLALAVVGVILARM

-40 LVISSKD
+40 LIISSKD
-47 NKSLPDPSSQRVV
+47 SKGQPDPDSQRVV
-60 FGRIFINPFT
+60 FGRIFINPFS

-75 LSLASRQVSLKIEG
+75 ISLASRQVSLKIEG
-89 ISKNGIKLHLTGVA
+89 ISQNGIKLHLTGVA

-108 GDADSVRKAA
+108 GDADAVRKAA

-190 GYLMNLGR
+190 GYLKNLGR

-207 AKIAEAQFLQEAEQA
+207 AKIAEARSIQESEQA
-222 KAIADEQV
+222 RAISDEQV
-230 ALAQQQLIIKR
+230 ALAHQQLLIKR
-241 AELKEE
+241 AELKEV

-258 GPLAAAEQQEQVII
+258 GPLAAAEQNEQVII
-272 RDQQVALRRAELRER
+272 REQQVAQRRAELRER

-302 RLIQQADAKLEE
+302 RLIQQADARLEE
-314 RRRASEAAEI
+314 RRRASEATEI
-324 EATVELAKR
+324 EARVELAKR
-333 KLTAEGDRVAAE
+333 KLNAEGDRVAAE
-345 ADAASSTARGN
+345 ADAAANTARGT
-356 AEAAVVEAR
+356 AEAAVQEAR
-365 GRADAAVIKSRGQ
+365 GRAEAAVIRSRGE
-378 AEAESTEAKGV
+378 AEAESIGARGK

-409 ILSKVLEVLPAM
+409 VLSKVLEVLPAM

-426 APMAAI
+426 APLSAI
-432 KDMTVISNDGASQ
+432 KTMTVVSNDGAGQ
-445 LSKNVSNG
+445 LSRDVSTG

-461 KDSTG
+461 KDTTG
-466 LDIIGLLQGMVGGG
+466 LDVISLLGDILEGAG
-480 STESSSGAAS
+480 SGRRGSANGAS
-490 GLLNAVNKGKSGAEN
+490 V
-505 SSKGQS
+505 
-511 SKGAPEIG
+511 APPAADG
-519 SENS
+519 TVDGTRQP

>member
-1 MSYLTLIPLFIGLGV
+1 MDFSFVPFVIGAIVLLIL
-16 LVVLIIIAAVISRI
+16 LVVIAILAKM

-40 LVISSKD
+40 LIISSRDSKGQ
-47 NKSLPDPSSQRVV
+47 PDPDSQRVV
-60 FGRIFINPFT
+60 FGRVFINPFS

-89 ISKNGIKLHLTGVA
+89 ISLNGIKLHLTGVA

-139 LRSIVGTLTVESIIK
+139 LRSIVGTLTVESIIR

-190 GYLMNLGR
+190 GYLKNLGR
-198 PEAALAEKN
+198 PEAALAERN
-207 AKIAEAQFLQEAEQA
+207 AKIAEARSVQESEQA
-222 KAIADEQV
+222 RAISDEQV
-230 ALAQQQLIIKR
+230 ALAQQQLIIRR

-247 ADARQARADAA
+247 ADARQARADAS
-258 GPLAAAEQQEQVII
+258 GPLAQAEQNEQVII
-272 RDQQVALRRAELRER
+272 REQQVAQRRAELRER

-314 RRRASEAAEI
+314 RRRASEATEI
-324 EATVELAKR
+324 EARVELAKR
-333 KLTAEGDRVAAE
+333 KLKAEGDRVGAE
-345 ADAASSTARGN
+345 ADAAANTARGN
-356 AEAAVVEAR
+356 AEAGINEAK
-365 GRADAAVIKSRGQ
+365 GRADAAVISSRGN
-378 AEAESTEAKGV
+378 AEAVSTEAKGK

-401 YEKFNEAA
+401 YQKFNQAA

-426 APMAAI
+426 APMSAI
-432 KDMTVISNDGASQ
+432 KNMTVVSNDGASQ
-445 LSKNVSNG
+445 LSKNVSSG
-453 VQQTTQLI
+453 VHQTTQMI
-461 KDSTG
+461 KDTTG
-466 LDIIGLLQGMVGGG
+466 LDIIALLGDALRNADPTRRGAAPGSSTAAAPQGG
-480 STESSSGAAS
+480 SPAAGADS
-490 GLLNAVNKGKSGAEN
+490 
-505 SSKGQS
+505 
-511 SKGAPEIG
+511 
-519 SENS
+519 

>member
-1 MSYLTLIPLFIGLGV
+1 MDPTLIPIILIVAVV
-16 LVVLIIIAAVISRI
+16 LVLAVVGVILARM

-40 LVISSKD
+40 LIISSKD
-47 NKSLPDPSSQRVV
+47 SKGQPDPDSQRVV
-60 FGRIFINPFT
+60 FGRIFINPFS

-75 LSLASRQVSLKIEG
+75 ISLASRQVSLKIEG
-89 ISKNGIKLHLTGVA
+89 ISQNGIKLHLTGVA

-108 GDADSVRKAA
+108 GDADAVRKAA
-118 QRFLNQQDAIDHY
+118 QRFLNQQEAIDHY

-190 GYLMNLGR
+190 GYLKNLGR

-207 AKIAEAQFLQEAEQA
+207 AKIAEARSVQESEQA
-222 KAIADEQV
+222 RALSDEQV
-230 ALAQQQLIIKR
+230 ALAHQQLIIKR
-241 AELKEE
+241 AELKEV

-258 GPLAAAEQQEQVII
+258 GPLAAAEQNEQVII
-272 RDQQVALRRAELRER
+272 REQQVAQRRAELRER

-302 RLIQQADAKLEE
+302 RLIQQADARLEE
-314 RRRASEAAEI
+314 RRRASEATEI
-324 EATVELAKR
+324 EARVELAKR
-333 KLTAEGDRVAAE
+333 KLNAEGDRVAAE
-345 ADAASSTARGN
+345 ADAAANTARGT
-356 AEAAVVEAR
+356 AEAAVQEAR
-365 GRADAAVIKSRGQ
+365 GRAEASVIRSRGE
-378 AEAESTEAKGV
+378 AEAESTEARGK

-409 ILSKVLEVLPAM
+409 VLSKVLEVLPAM

-426 APMAAI
+426 APLAAI
-432 KDMTVISNDGASQ
+432 KTMTVVSNDGAGQ
-445 LSKNVSNG
+445 LSRDVSTG

-461 KDSTG
+461 KDTTG
-466 LDIIGLLQGMVGGG
+466 LDVITLLGDILKGAGSGQRASANGSTMAPPVSGG
-480 STESSSGAAS
+480 SADGER
-490 GLLNAVNKGKSGAEN
+490 
-505 SSKGQS
+505 
-511 SKGAPEIG
+511 P
-519 SENS
+519 

>member
-1 MSYLTLIPLFIGLGV
+1 MDLTFIPLIIGA
-16 LVVLIIIAAVISRI
+16 VVLLAIIIAAVVLARM

-40 LVISSKD
+40 LIISSKD
-47 NKSLPDPSSQRVV
+47 SKGQPDPDSQRVV
-60 FGRIFINPFT
+60 FGRIFINPFS

-75 LSLASRQVSLKIEG
+75 LSLASRQVSLRIEG

-108 GDADSVRKAA
+108 GDADAVRKAA
-118 QRFLNQQDAIDHY
+118 QRFLNQQEAIDHY

-139 LRSIVGTLTVESIIK
+139 LRSIVGTLTVESIIR

-190 GYLMNLGR
+190 GYLKNLGR
-198 PEAALAEKN
+198 PEAALAERN
-207 AKIAEAQFLQEAEQA
+207 AKIAEARSMQESEQA
-222 KAIADEQV
+222 RALSDEQV
-230 ALAQQQLIIKR
+230 ALAQQQLIIRR

-258 GPLAAAEQQEQVII
+258 GPLAQAEQQEQVII
-272 RDQQVALRRAELRER
+272 REQQVAQRRAELRER

-324 EATVELAKR
+324 EARVDLARR
-333 KLTAEGDRVAAE
+333 KLVAEGDRVAAE
-345 ADAASSTARGN
+345 ADAAANTARGT
-356 AEAAVVEAR
+356 AEASINEAR
-365 GRADAAVIKSRGQ
+365 GRADAAVIASRGN
-378 AEAESTEAKGV
+378 AEAGSAEARGK

-401 YEKFNEAA
+401 YEKFNQAA

-421 AREVA
+421 AREIA
-426 APMAAI
+426 SPMSAI
-432 KDMTVISNDGASQ
+432 DTMTVVSNDGASQ
-445 LSKNVSNG
+445 LSRNVSTG
-453 VQQTTQLI
+453 VHQTTQLV
-461 KDSTG
+461 KDTTG
-466 LDIIGLLQGMVGGG
+466 LDIIALLGDLLRTPDKAGMNGSTRNGTGG
-480 STESSSGAAS
+480 ST
-490 GLLNAVNKGKSGAEN
+490 VT
-505 SSKGQS
+505 
-511 SKGAPEIG
+511 G
-519 SENS
+519 SD

>member
-1 MSYLTLIPLFIGLGV
+1 MFSLGSLIPIIV
-16 LVVLIIIAAVISRI
+16 VVAVLIVLAVVAAIISRM

-40 LVISSKD
+40 LIISSKD
-47 NKSLPDPSSQRVV
+47 NKSQPDPSSQRVV

-75 LSLASRQVSLKIEG
+75 ISLASRQVALKIEA
-89 ISKNGIKLHLTGVA
+89 ISQNGIKLHLTGVA

-108 GDADSVRKAA
+108 GDAEAVRKAA

-139 LRSIVGTLTVESIIK
+139 LRSIVGTLTVEAIIK

-190 GYLMNLGR
+190 GYLVNLGR

-207 AKIAEAQFLQEAEQA
+207 AKIAEARSLQEAEQA
-222 KAIADEQV
+222 KALADEQV
-230 ALAQQQLIIKR
+230 ALAQQQLYIKR

-258 GPLAAAEQQEQVII
+258 GPLAAAEQQEQVIL
-272 RDQQVALRRAELRER
+272 RDQQVATRRAELREK

-314 RRRASEAAEI
+314 RRRSAEAAQI

-345 ADAASSTARGN
+345 ADAAANTARGN
-356 AEAAVVEAR
+356 AEASVIAAR
-365 GRADAAVIKSRGQ
+365 GRADAEVVKSLGQ

-389 AEAAGIAAQAEA
+389 AQAAGISAQADA
-401 YEKFNEAA
+401 YQKYTDAA
-409 ILSKVLEVLPAM
+409 ILSKILEVLPAM
-421 AREVA
+421 AREIS

-432 KDMTVISNDGASQ
+432 KNMTVVSNDGASQ

-461 KDSTG
+461 KDQTG
-466 LDIIGLLQGMVGGG
+466 LDLISLLEGMVKNSPSAAEEQDVKSQSGGKNRKTSPSEGLG
-480 STESSSGAAS
+480 S
-490 GLLNAVNKGKSGAEN
+490 V
-505 SSKGQS
+505 SKT
-511 SKGAPEIG
+511 
-519 SENS
+519 SED

>member
-1 MSYLTLIPLFIGLGV
+1 MDPSLIP
-16 LVVLIIIAAVISRI
+16 IILIAAVVLVLAVIGVILARM

-40 LVISSKD
+40 LIISSKD
-47 NKSLPDPSSQRVV
+47 SKGQPDPDSQRVV
-60 FGRIFINPFT
+60 FGRIFINPFS

-75 LSLASRQVSLKIEG
+75 ISLASRQVSLKIEG
-89 ISKNGIKLHLTGVA
+89 ISQNGIKLHLTGVA

-108 GDADSVRKAA
+108 GDADAVRKAA
-118 QRFLNQQDAIDHY
+118 QRFLNQQEAIDHY

-190 GYLMNLGR
+190 GYLKNLGR

-207 AKIAEAQFLQEAEQA
+207 AKIAEARSVQESEQA
-222 KAIADEQV
+222 RALSDEQV
-230 ALAQQQLIIKR
+230 ALAHQQLIIKR
-241 AELKEE
+241 AELKEV

-258 GPLAAAEQQEQVII
+258 GPLAMAEQNEQVII
-272 RDQQVALRRAELRER
+272 REQQVAQRRAELRER

-302 RLIQQADAKLEE
+302 RLIQQADARLEE
-314 RRRASEAAEI
+314 RRRASEATEI
-324 EATVELAKR
+324 EARVELAKR
-333 KLTAEGDRVAAE
+333 KLNAEGDRVAAE
-345 ADAASSTARGN
+345 ADAAANTARGT
-356 AEAAVVEAR
+356 AEAAVQEAR
-365 GRADAAVIKSRGQ
+365 GRAEAAVIRSRGE
-378 AEAESTEAKGV
+378 AEAESTEARGK

-409 ILSKVLEVLPAM
+409 VLSKVLEVLPAM

-426 APMAAI
+426 APLAAI
-432 KDMTVISNDGASQ
+432 KTMTVVSNDGAGQ
-445 LSKNVSNG
+445 LSRDVSTG

-461 KDSTG
+461 KDTTG
-466 LDIIGLLQGMVGGG
+466 LDVITLLGDILKGAGAGQRSSANGGAVSPPAAGG
-480 STESSSGAAS
+480 SMD
-490 GLLNAVNKGKSGAEN
+490 
-505 SSKGQS
+505 GQR
-511 SKGAPEIG
+511 P
-519 SENS
+519 

>member
-1 MSYLTLIPLFIGLGV
+1 VDLTFIPLIIGA
-16 LVVLIIIAAVISRI
+16 VVLLVLIVVVIVLARM

-40 LVISSKD
+40 LIISSRDSKGQ
-47 NKSLPDPSSQRVV
+47 PDPDSQRVV
-60 FGRIFINPFT
+60 FGRIFINPFA

-75 LSLASRQVSLKIEG
+75 LSLASRQVSLRIEG

-108 GDADSVRKAA
+108 GDADAVRKAA

-139 LRSIVGTLTVESIIK
+139 LRSIVGTLTVESIIR

-190 GYLMNLGR
+190 GYLKNLGR
-198 PEAALAEKN
+198 PEAALAERN
-207 AKIAEAQFLQEAEQA
+207 AKIAEARSMQESEQA
-222 KAIADEQV
+222 RALSDEQV
-230 ALAQQQLIIKR
+230 ALAQQQLIIRR

-258 GPLAAAEQQEQVII
+258 GPLAQAEQQEQVIM
-272 RDQQVALRRAELRER
+272 REQQVAQRRAELRER

-314 RRRASEAAEI
+314 RRRASEASEI
-324 EATVELAKR
+324 EARVDLARR
-333 KLTAEGDRVAAE
+333 KLVAEGDRVAAE
-345 ADAASSTARGN
+345 ADAAANTARGT
-356 AEAAVVEAR
+356 AEASINEAR
-365 GRADAAVIKSRGQ
+365 GRADAAVIASRGD
-378 AEAESTEAKGV
+378 AEAGSTEARGK

-401 YEKFNEAA
+401 YEKFNQAA

-421 AREVA
+421 AREIA

-432 KDMTVISNDGASQ
+432 DTMTVVSNDGASQ
-445 LSKNVSNG
+445 LSRNVSSG
-453 VQQTTQLI
+453 VHQTTQMV
-461 KDSTG
+461 KDTTG
-466 LDIIGLLQGMVGGG
+466 LDIIALLGDLMKNAGTSSMNGSGG
-480 STESSSGAAS
+480 SAAANGSTGSGS
-490 GLLNAVNKGKSGAEN
+490 
-505 SSKGQS
+505 
-511 SKGAPEIG
+511 
-519 SENS
+519 

>member
-1 MSYLTLIPLFIGLGV
+1 MDLTFIPLIIGAAVL
-16 LVVLIIIAAVISRI
+16 LVVVIVAIVLARM

-40 LVISSKD
+40 LIISSRDSKGQ
-47 NKSLPDPSSQRVV
+47 PDPDSQRVV
-60 FGRIFINPFT
+60 FGRIFINPFA

-75 LSLASRQVSLKIEG
+75 LSLASRQVSLRIEG

-139 LRSIVGTLTVESIIK
+139 LRSIVGTLTVESIIR

-190 GYLMNLGR
+190 GYLKNLGR
-198 PEAALAEKN
+198 PEAALAERN
-207 AKIAEAQFLQEAEQA
+207 AKIAEARSMQESEQA
-222 KAIADEQV
+222 RALSDEQV

-247 ADARQARADAA
+247 ADARQARADAS
-258 GPLAAAEQQEQVII
+258 GPLAQAEQQEQVII
-272 RDQQVALRRAELRER
+272 REQQVAQRRAELRER

-314 RRRASEAAEI
+314 RRRGSEATEI
-324 EATVELAKR
+324 EATVDLARR
-333 KLTAEGDRVAAE
+333 KLVAEGDRVAAE
-345 ADAASSTARGN
+345 ADAAANTARGT
-356 AEAAVVEAR
+356 AEASINEAK
-365 GRADAAVIKSRGQ
+365 GRADAAVIASRGD
-378 AEAESTEAKGV
+378 AEAGSAEARGK

-401 YEKFNEAA
+401 YEKFNQAA

-421 AREVA
+421 AREIA
-426 APMAAI
+426 APMSAI
-432 KDMTVISNDGASQ
+432 DTMTVVSTDGASQ
-445 LSKNVSNG
+445 LSRNVTNG
-453 VQQTTQLI
+453 VQQTSQLV
-461 KDSTG
+461 KDTTG
-466 LDIIGLLQGMVGGG
+466 LDIIALLGDLLRNAAEPGPR
-480 STESSSGAAS
+480 SSG
-490 GLLNAVNKGKSGAEN
+490 N
-505 SSKGQS
+505 
-511 SKGAPEIG
+511 PTD
-519 SENS
+519 SE

>member
-1 MSYLTLIPLFIGLGV
+1 VDLTFIPLIIGAVVL
-16 LVVLIIIAAVISRI
+16 LVVIVVAVILARM

-40 LVISSKD
+40 LIISSKD
-47 NKSLPDPSSQRVV
+47 SKGQPDPDSQRVV
-60 FGRIFINPFT
+60 FGRIFINPFS

-75 LSLASRQVSLKIEG
+75 LSLASRQVSLRIEG

-108 GDADSVRKAA
+108 GDADAVRKAA

-139 LRSIVGTLTVESIIK
+139 LRSIVGTLTVESIIR

-190 GYLMNLGR
+190 GYLKNLGR
-198 PEAALAEKN
+198 PEAALAERN
-207 AKIAEAQFLQEAEQA
+207 AKIAEARSMQESEQA
-222 KAIADEQV
+222 RALSDEQV
-230 ALAQQQLIIKR
+230 ALAQQQLIIRR

-247 ADARQARADAA
+247 ADARQARADAS
-258 GPLAAAEQQEQVII
+258 GPLAQAEQQEQVIM
-272 RDQQVALRRAELRER
+272 REQQVAQRRAELRER

-314 RRRASEAAEI
+314 RRRASEATEI
-324 EATVELAKR
+324 EARVDLARR
-333 KLTAEGDRVAAE
+333 KLVAEGDRVAAE
-345 ADAASSTARGN
+345 ADAAANTARGT
-356 AEAAVVEAR
+356 AEAAINEAK
-365 GRADAAVIKSRGQ
+365 GRADAAVIGSRGN
-378 AEAESTEAKGV
+378 AEAESTEARGK

-401 YEKFNEAA
+401 YEKFNQAA

-421 AREVA
+421 AREIA
-426 APMAAI
+426 APMSAI
-432 KDMTVISNDGASQ
+432 DTMTVVSNDGASQ
-445 LSKNVSNG
+445 LSRNVSSG
-453 VQQTTQLI
+453 VHQTTQMV
-461 KDSTG
+461 KDTTG
-466 LDIIGLLQGMVGGG
+466 LDIIALLGDLLKNADKPGMNGSGG
-480 STESSSGAAS
+480 ST
-490 GLLNAVNKGKSGAEN
+490 AVR
-505 SSKGQS
+505 
-511 SKGAPEIG
+511 G
-519 SENS
+519 SD

>member
-1 MSYLTLIPLFIGLGV
+1 MDPTLIPIILIVAAV
-16 LVVLIIIAAVISRI
+16 LVLAVIGVILARM

-40 LVISSKD
+40 LIISSKD
-47 NKSLPDPSSQRVV
+47 SKGQPDPDSQRVV
-60 FGRIFINPFT
+60 FGRIFINPFS

-75 LSLASRQVSLKIEG
+75 ISLASRQVSLKIEG
-89 ISKNGIKLHLTGVA
+89 ISQNGIKLHLTGVA

-108 GDADSVRKAA
+108 GDADAVRKAA
-118 QRFLNQQDAIDHY
+118 QRFLNQQEAIDHY

-190 GYLMNLGR
+190 GYLKNLGR

-207 AKIAEAQFLQEAEQA
+207 AKIAEARSVQESEQA
-222 KAIADEQV
+222 RAISDEQV
-230 ALAQQQLIIKR
+230 ALAHQQLIIKR
-241 AELKEE
+241 AELKEV

-258 GPLAAAEQQEQVII
+258 GPLAVAEQNEQVII
-272 RDQQVALRRAELRER
+272 REQQVAQRRAELRER

-302 RLIQQADAKLEE
+302 RLIQQADARLEE
-314 RRRASEAAEI
+314 RRRASEATEI
-324 EATVELAKR
+324 EARVELAKR
-333 KLTAEGDRVAAE
+333 KLNAEGDRVAAE
-345 ADAASSTARGN
+345 ADAAANTARGT
-356 AEAAVVEAR
+356 AEAAVQEAR
-365 GRADAAVIKSRGQ
+365 GRAEAAVIRSRGE
-378 AEAESTEAKGV
+378 AEAESTEARGK

-409 ILSKVLEVLPAM
+409 VLSKVLEVLPAM

-426 APMAAI
+426 APLAAI
-432 KDMTVISNDGASQ
+432 KTMTVVSNDGAGQ
-445 LSKNVSNG
+445 LSRDVSTG

-461 KDSTG
+461 KDTTG
-466 LDIIGLLQGMVGGG
+466 LDVITLLGDILKGAGSGPRASANGGAVSPPAPGG
-480 STESSSGAAS
+480 SADG
-490 GLLNAVNKGKSGAEN
+490 GR
-505 SSKGQS
+505 
-511 SKGAPEIG
+511 P
-519 SENS
+519 

>member
-1 MSYLTLIPLFIGLGV
+1 MDPTLIPIILIVAAV
-16 LVVLIIIAAVISRI
+16 LVLAVVGVILARM

-40 LVISSKD
+40 LIISSKD
-47 NKSLPDPSSQRVV
+47 SKGQPDPDSQRVV
-60 FGRIFINPFT
+60 FGRIFINPFS

-75 LSLASRQVSLKIEG
+75 ISLASRQVSLKIEG
-89 ISKNGIKLHLTGVA
+89 ISQNGIKLHLTGVA

-108 GDADSVRKAA
+108 GDADAVRKAA
-118 QRFLNQQDAIDHY
+118 QRFLNQQEAIDHY

-190 GYLMNLGR
+190 GYLKNLGR

-207 AKIAEAQFLQEAEQA
+207 AKIAEARSVQESEQA
-222 KAIADEQV
+222 RAISDEQV
-230 ALAQQQLIIKR
+230 ALAHQQLIIKR
-241 AELKEE
+241 AELKEV

-258 GPLAAAEQQEQVII
+258 GPLAVAEQNEQVII
-272 RDQQVALRRAELRER
+272 REQQVAQRRAELRER

-302 RLIQQADAKLEE
+302 RLIQQADARLEE
-314 RRRASEAAEI
+314 RRRASEATEI
-324 EATVELAKR
+324 EARVELAKR
-333 KLTAEGDRVAAE
+333 KLNAEGDRVAAE
-345 ADAASSTARGN
+345 ADAAANTARGT
-356 AEAAVVEAR
+356 AEAAVQEAR
-365 GRADAAVIKSRGQ
+365 GRAEAAVIRSRGE
-378 AEAESTEAKGV
+378 AEAESTEARGK

-409 ILSKVLEVLPAM
+409 VLSKVLEVLPAM

-426 APMAAI
+426 APLAAI
-432 KDMTVISNDGASQ
+432 KTMTVVSNDGAGQ
-445 LSKNVSNG
+445 LSRDVSTG

-461 KDSTG
+461 KDTTG
-466 LDIIGLLQGMVGGG
+466 LDVITLLGDILKGAGSAPRVSANGGAVSPPAPGG
-480 STESSSGAAS
+480 SADG
-490 GLLNAVNKGKSGAEN
+490 GR
-505 SSKGQS
+505 
-511 SKGAPEIG
+511 P
-519 SENS
+519 